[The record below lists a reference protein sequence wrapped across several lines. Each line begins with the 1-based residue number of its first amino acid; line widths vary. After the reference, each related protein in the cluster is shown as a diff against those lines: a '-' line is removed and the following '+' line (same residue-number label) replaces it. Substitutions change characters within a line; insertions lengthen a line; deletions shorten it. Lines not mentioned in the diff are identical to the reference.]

1 MSNQSTQQTN
11 YFNLHTTGIGYL
23 SDIREYQPKKGEPIL
38 SCRISALVGQSDS
51 PEYRFFDMNVIGE
64 EAKKLIGRCR
74 EAVAA
79 KKKVLISFVMSDLWY
94 DIFTYSTDS
103 QYHKKGDTGVALKGR
118 LIRINMIKVD
128 GEMKFPLEPKGAN
141 QADNGENQ

>member
-1 MSNQSTQQTN
+1 MSNQSTSKN
-11 YFNLHTTGIGYL
+11 YFNLHTTGVGYL

-38 SCRISALVGQSDS
+38 SCRVSALVGQSDS

-79 KKKVLISFVMSDLWY
+79 KKKVLISFVMADMWY
-94 DIFTYSTDS
+94 DTFTYGKDS
-103 QYHKKGDTGVALKGR
+103 DFHKKGDIGVSLKGR
-118 LIRINMIKVD
+118 LIRINMIKV
-128 GEMKFPLEPKGAN
+128 
-141 QADNGENQ
+141 NGELKYAEQSKSADSE

>member
-1 MSNQSTQQTN
+1 MSNQSTSKN
-11 YFNLHTTGIGYL
+11 YFNLHTTGVGYL

-38 SCRISALVGQSDS
+38 SCRVSALVGQSDS

-79 KKKVLISFVMSDLWY
+79 KKKVLISFVMADMWY
-94 DIFTYSTDS
+94 DTFTYGKDS
-103 QYHKKGDTGVALKGR
+103 DFHKKGDIGVSLKCR
-118 LIRINMIKVD
+118 LIRINMIKV
-128 GEMKFPLEPKGAN
+128 
-141 QADNGENQ
+141 NGELKYAEQSKSADSE